1 MRTAIRSG
9 FIALLSGLIL
19 LGCGGGGGS
28 GPQPDFA
35 LSIPAS
41 SLKIRADSS
50 AAVDVVVQ
58 RSGGHTAAINLSLEA
73 PPAGV
78 TGTGVIPSGS
88 NSGTLT
94 ITAGSAVTLQAQSLT
109 IRGSDGKLSNAASPS
124 VALTV
129 VARGPGEN
137 RITGFTIRSATHPLV
152 AVGDLACELA
162 QDGLGGR
169 ISAILPGGTDPSLT
183 VAFVTDG
190 GRVTAGGT
198 ALSSPGVLDVSSVNE
213 IVVTDEVG
221 NERRYALDIG
231 DTGLPSVFVRTDAGA
246 PIDSKDVYVTGDITI
261 LGGSA
266 EYARAFP
273 TSRMKIKGRGNSTWD
288 QPKKPYRF
296 TLDASASVLGLPAA
310 KNWVLLANHFDMS
323 LMRTAVVFD
332 AGRILSNL
340 AFTPSALA
348 VDLYVNGTLQG
359 TYSVAEQ
366 LEIGPGRIAIEP
378 PTSLADTGYW
388 IEANSRSIEE
398 GGVEGVDFFRT
409 TGGQIFDYKSPKAS
423 SITIEQKAYIQA
435 MVQRIEDGVA
445 SGVPDD
451 VDVPS
456 FIDWLILEEV
466 FKNQDSYFLSSV
478 HLYRDQG
485 GKLKLGPAW
494 DFDLSSGNSNYGE
507 IGGFALNDWRGWFP
521 KYYPWY
527 DGLFRQLPFSTAFKA
542 RWIEVKDPLKANIMA
557 AIDRQE
563 RLLAKSQQQNFRLW
577 PILGVGLW
585 PTPPALVTADTW
597 PAQVAALRTWVDY
610 RFQWIDDELNRLYP
624 W

>member
-1 MRTAIRSG
+1 MHTAMRFG
-9 FIALLSGLIL
+9 CIALLAGLL

-28 GPQPDFA
+28 GPKPDFA
-35 LSIPAS
+35 LSTATS

-50 AAVDVVVQ
+50 AAVTVVVQ
-58 RSGGHTAAINLSLEA
+58 RSGGHTVPINLSLEA

-78 TGTGVIPSGS
+78 TGTGLIAAGS
-88 NSGTLT
+88 TSGTLT
-94 ITAGSAVTLQAQSLT
+94 VTAGPTVTLQAQPLT
-109 IRGSDGKLSNAASPS
+109 IRGSDGRLTHATGPA

-129 VARGPGEN
+129 VPRGPGEN
-137 RITGFTIRSATHPLV
+137 RITGFTILSATHPLV
-152 AVGDLACELA
+152 TIGDLACELA
-162 QDGLGGR
+162 QDDSGGR

-183 VAFVTDG
+183 VAFVADG
-190 GRVTAGGT
+190 GTVTAGGT
-198 ALSSPGVLDVSSVNE
+198 ALSSPGDVDVSSVHE
-213 IVVTDEVG
+213 LIVTDEVG

-231 DTGLPSVFVRTDAGA
+231 DTGLPSVFIRTDAAA

-266 EYARAFP
+266 EYARALP
-273 TSRMKIKGRGNSTWD
+273 TSGMKIKGRGNSTWD

-296 TLDASASVLGLPAA
+296 TLDSSASVLGLPTA

-332 AGRILSNL
+332 AGRTLSNL

-348 VDLYVNGTLQG
+348 VDLYLNGIPQG
-359 TYSVAEQ
+359 TYSIAEQ
-366 LEIGPGRIAIEP
+366 LEIGASRIAIES
-378 PTSLADTGYW
+378 PTSLPDTGYW
-388 IEANSRSIEE
+388 IEANSRSVAE

-423 SITIEQKAYIQA
+423 SITVEQKAYIQA
-435 MVQRIEDGVA
+435 MVQRIEDGVT

-478 HLYRDQG
+478 HLYRDKG

-507 IGGFALNDWRGWFP
+507 IGGFALNDWHGWFP

-527 DGLFRQLPFSTAFKA
+527 DGLFRQAPFSAAFKA
-542 RWIEVKDPLKANIMA
+542 RWIEVKDPLRASIMA
-557 AIDRQE
+557 SIDRQE
-563 RLLAKSQQQNFRLW
+563 QLLAKSQQQNFRLW

-585 PTPPALVTADTW
+585 PTPPALVTADAW
-597 PAQVAALRTWVDY
+597 PAQVEALRAWVDY
-610 RFQWIDDELNRLYP
+610 RFQWMDDELNRLYP

>member
-1 MRTAIRSG
+1 MRIAMRFG
-9 FIALLSGLIL
+9 FIAFLSGLL

-28 GPQPDFA
+28 GPKPDFA
-35 LSIPAS
+35 LSTPTS

-50 AAVDVVVQ
+50 AAVNVVVQ
-58 RSGGHTAAINLSLEA
+58 RSGGHATAISLSLEA

-78 TGTGVIPSGS
+78 TGAGVIAAGS
-88 NSGTLT
+88 SSGTLT
-94 ITAGSAVTLQAQSLT
+94 ITAGPTVTLQSQPLT
-109 IRGSDGKLSNAASPS
+109 IRGSDGSLSNTATST

-152 AVGDLACELA
+152 SVGDLACEVA
-162 QDGLGGR
+162 QDALGGR
-169 ISAILPGGTDPSLT
+169 ISAILPGGTEPSLT

-190 GRVTAGGT
+190 GTVTAGGT
-198 ALSSPGVLDVSSVNE
+198 PLTSPGVVDLSSTHE
-213 IVVTDEVG
+213 LIVADGVG

-246 PIDSKDVYVTGDITI
+246 PIDSKDVYVTGNITI

-266 EYARAFP
+266 GYAHALP
-273 TSRMKIKGRGNSTWD
+273 TRGMKIKGRGNSTWD
-288 QPKKPYRF
+288 QPKRPYRF
-296 TLDASASVLGLPAA
+296 TLDASSPVLGLPAA

-332 AGRILSNL
+332 AGRTLSNL

-348 VDLYVNGTLQG
+348 VDLYVNGIPQG

-366 LEIGPGRIAIEP
+366 LEVGPDRIAIES
-378 PTSLADTGYW
+378 PTGLVDTGYW
-388 IEANSRSIEE
+388 IEANSRSVAE

-409 TGGQIFDYKSPKAS
+409 AGGQIFDYKSPKAS
-423 SITIEQKAYIQA
+423 SITAEQKAYIQS

-445 SGVPDD
+445 GGVPDD

-478 HLYRDQG
+478 HLYRDKG

-507 IGGFALNDWRGWFP
+507 IGGFALNDWQGWFP

-542 RWIEVKDPLKANIMA
+542 RWIEVRGPLKATIMA
-557 AIDRQE
+557 SIDRQE

-585 PTPPALVTADTW
+585 ATPPELVAADTW
-597 PAQVAALRTWVDY
+597 PAQVEALRAWVDN